1 MYKSDQVEIRQLGQT
16 NSILCFSDSAG
27 YYYSRIEKKN
37 VKNAIK
43 RLRDWRPIPHARAH
57 ALYAC
62 CNVTYIFILHVLKY
76 FVLVSVACKYYVLS
90 LVDSHY

>member
-1 MYKSDQVEIRQLGQT
+1 M
-16 NSILCFSDSAG
+16 
-27 YYYSRIEKKN
+27 RIKKKN

-57 ALYAC
+57 ALYVC

-76 FVLVSVACKYYVLS
+76 FVLVSVACKYVLS

>member
-1 MYKSDQVEIRQLGQT
+1 MAEL
-16 NSILCFSDSAG
+16 
-27 YYYSRIEKKN
+27 KKKCKECN
-37 VKNAIK
+37 QEGTC
-43 RLRDWRPIPHARAH
+43 WRSIPHARAH

-76 FVLVSVACKYYVLS
+76 FVLVSVACKYVLS